1 MRVPLSERPLALII
15 EDDEKQ
21 ATIFTGALTLA
32 GYETHNFTN
41 GREAVRY
48 LHNTLP
54 PAIVLLDLHLP
65 EVAGDKVLHYLRLEP
80 RFAET
85 IVILATADSSMAAA
99 LEDDADYVLQKPISF
114 TQLRDLAE
122 RLLKGRH

>member
-1 MRVPLSERPLALII
+1 MRIPLSERPVAVII

-32 GYETHNFTN
+32 GYETHNFKD
-41 GREAVRY
+41 GREAIKH

-54 PAIVLLDLHLP
+54 PSIVLLDLHLP
-65 EVAGDKVLHYLRLEP
+65 EVAGDKILHYLRLEP
-80 RFAET
+80 RFVET
-85 IVILATADSSMAAA
+85 IVIITTADSSMAAS
-99 LEDDADYVLQKPISF
+99 LEDNADYVLQKPISF

-122 RLLKGRH
+122 RLRGTMK